1 MKMGR
6 SVTQGFLVAGSLLLA
21 IGLLSGT
28 ALADDD
34 DDDNDKD
41 KVKIVKCDKG
51 KTIAKALKKG
61 NKRKPLVIIVRG
73 TCKENVLITRDDV
86 TLRGDKDVGGTVEA
100 ANPDDHTI
108 LIRGARRVEL
118 DNLTVKGAS
127 NASGVE
133 GSQGASFAVAYNS
146 VIRENR
152 NGVVVSRG
160 SRGTIEESTVADNSR
175 DGVLVFAATAFVSN
189 STIESNGRVGINV
202 TQGGTINLRGNDV
215 LNNGE
220 PGFAIGRAT
229 ARINGGN
236 TFQGNGAAGI
246 AVNQGVLVQFGTDT
260 IQGNGADGIF
270 ANDASVSLQSAVI
283 TGNDQN
289 GIHLMLHSVLSIGG
303 TSRIEA
309 NTFHGI
315 LLSLDSGVLVQFPP
329 PGGSPVPITGNGTTP
344 FGGSGIFCVDTESS
358 VAGDTSG
365 VTGNTTDQV
374 DCTDF
379 NQVP

>member
-6 SVTQGFLVAGSLLLA
+6 SVTQGFLVAGFLVLG
-21 IGLLSGT
+21 IGLLTGT
-28 ALADDD
+28 AEA
-34 DDDNDKD
+34 
-41 KVKIVKCDKG
+41 VTVEVKCGKKTKAAIAGALTQAVPGEPLIVVIKG
-51 KTIAKALKKG
+51 KCT
-61 NKRKPLVIIVRG
+61 
-73 TCKENVLITRDDV
+73 ENVIVTIDDL
-86 TLRGDKDVGGTVEA
+86 TLRGDPKGGEVVARDPAQDTVR
-100 ANPDDHTI
+100 I
-108 LIRGARRVEL
+108 QGARRVVI
-118 DNLTVKGAS
+118 DNLTVRGGRRGVI
-127 NASGVE
+127 GVE
-133 GSQGASFAVAYNS
+133 GASFTVKNNS
-146 VIRENR
+146 IIRENQD
-152 NGVVVSRG
+152 GVRVSRG
-160 SRGTIEESTVADNSR
+160 SVGTIEESTVEDNSR
-175 DGVLVFAATAFVSN
+175 DGVLVFAGTAFVSN
-189 STIESNGRVGINV
+189 STIESNDRVGINV
-202 TQGGTINLRGNDV
+202 AGGGNINVSGNDV

-270 ANDASVSLQSAVI
+270 ANDASVSLQGAVI
-283 TGNDQN
+283 TGNGQN
-289 GIHLMLHSVLSIGG
+289 GINLFLHSVLRIGG
-303 TSRIEA
+303 TSRIEN

>member
-100 ANPDDHTI
+100 ANPDVDTI

-127 NASGVE
+127 NANGVE

-152 NGVVVSRG
+152 DGVRVSRG
-160 SRGTIEESTVADNSR
+160 SRGTIEESTVEENSR
-175 DGVLVFAATAFVSN
+175 DGVLIIGGTAFVTDN
-189 STIESNGRVGINV
+189 TIQSNGRAGV
-202 TQGGTINLRGNDV
+202 TV
-215 LNNGE
+215 
-220 PGFAIGRAT
+220 
-229 ARINGGN
+229 INGGSVN
-236 TFQGNGAAGI
+236 LRNNDILSNGAGGVGIFRAAGRMMGGNTI
-246 AVNQGVLVQFGTDT
+246 KENAGAGVAVNQGPLFQFSSTDT
-260 IQGNGADGIF
+260 IQENGGDGIF
-270 ANDASVSLQSAVI
+270 AFNNASLTIGDAVI
-283 TGNDQN
+283 SSNGQSGIFLILHSTLNISNSQISGNSSN
-289 GIHLMLHSVLSIGG
+289 GIQL
-303 TSRIEA
+303 E
-309 NTFHGI
+309 
-315 LLSLDSGVLVQFPP
+315 LDSGLFLQT
-329 PGGSPVPITGNGTTP
+329 PVVTITGHGV
-344 FGGSGIFCVDTESS
+344 GIFCADTESS
-358 VAGDTSG
+358 FTGVDSG
-365 VTGNTTDQV
+365 VTGNTVNV
-374 DCTDF
+374 DCSSF
-379 NQVP
+379 

>member
-100 ANPDDHTI
+100 ANPDVDTI

-160 SRGTIEESTVADNSR
+160 SRGTIEESTVKDNSR
-175 DGVLVFAATAFVSN
+175 DGVLVFAGTAFVSN

-202 TQGGTINLRGNDV
+202 VQGGSINLRGNDV

-220 PGFAIGRAT
+220 IIPAPGFAIGRAT

-236 TFQGNGAAGI
+236 TFRENGTAGI
-246 AVNQGVLVQFGTDT
+246 AVNQGVLAQFGTDT
-260 IQGNGADGIF
+260 IQENGADGIF
-270 ANDASVSLQSAVI
+270 ANSASVGLQSAVI
-283 TGNDQN
+283 TGNGQN
-289 GIHLMLHSVLSIGG
+289 GIHLFLHSVLSIGG
-303 TSRIEA
+303 TSRIED

-315 LLSLDSGVLVQFPP
+315 LLSMDSGLFVQ
-329 PGGSPVPITGNGTTP
+329 SPVPITGNGTTP

-358 VAGDTSG
+358 VAGDTTG
-365 VTGNTTDQV
+365 VTGNTTDPQV
-374 DCTDF
+374 ACTDF
-379 NQVP
+379 N